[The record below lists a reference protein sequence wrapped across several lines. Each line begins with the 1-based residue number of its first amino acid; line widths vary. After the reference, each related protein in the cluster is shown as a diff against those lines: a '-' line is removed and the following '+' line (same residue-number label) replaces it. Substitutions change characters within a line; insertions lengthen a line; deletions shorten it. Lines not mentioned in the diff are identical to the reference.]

1 MAGHGTGFNAVND
14 NFARIHVIKTHK
26 QVDQRRFAA
35 ARRADDCNAHSA
47 FYLKRKI
54 ADQLRAGRVGKTNI
68 AEADIAG
75 AFSLFIALSR
85 VRRSGGIDFRRGVD
99 KLKQPRR
106 TGKRALQFRND
117 SGNFVER
124 LCVLVG
130 IA

>member
-1 MAGHGTGFNAVND
+1 MSRFISVVLPQPVGPTIAT
-14 NFARIHVIKTHK
+14 RIPLFTSSEN
-26 QVDQRRFAA
+26 RGSAPC
-35 ARRADDCNAHSA
+35 RAC
-47 FYLKRKI
+47 R
-54 ADQLRAGRVGKTNI
+54 KTNI

-106 TGKRALQFRND
+106 TGKRALQFRNN